1 MPLNP
6 LRPNYRP
13 DSEFVP
19 SQIVSANGLLSPKQS
34 NAIMER
40 LKRPVGPTDILE
52 RCTVVV
58 ESVVESPLTNG
69 KQSQQ
74 DHLYRVCGRYHFCGA
89 FYSSVEISFRK
100 GAL

>member
-6 LRPNYRP
+6 LRPNYRQ

-40 LKRPVGPTDILE
+40 LKRSVGPTDILE

-58 ESVVESPLTNG
+58 ESVVESPLTKGN
-69 KQSQQ
+69 KVNRITFIVYVAAITFAEHSI
-74 DHLYRVCGRYHFCGA
+74 HL
-89 FYSSVEISFRK
+89 
-100 GAL
+100 